1 MAPLA
6 EVMGYVAKIVGVL
19 VLWLPAAKRGPPGPT
34 NQKRDLASRQWV
46 GGWMSGFSV
55 SREWSSLGSVQPY
68 GEVFKDTSLNY
79 SLGFLTNHKY

>member
-34 NQKRDLASRQWV
+34 N
-46 GGWMSGFSV
+46 
-55 SREWSSLGSVQPY
+55 
-68 GEVFKDTSLNY
+68 
-79 SLGFLTNHKY
+79 